1 MGVLTSWDSRD
12 NGIYPTRGNH
22 FQFSAAHYGNYLGS
36 DYAFSSFLFDLCH
49 YMPVFKNH
57 VIAFRGVVGTMLGNP
72 PFQAMFSLED
82 TLRGY
87 SEGRF
92 IDRNVITVQAEYR
105 RLGLVGFVG
114 AGQVADNLGDFR
126 VDRFKPSTGAG
137 LRFCVVQDERINLR
151 IDYARGVGD
160 SSLDIKIMEAF

>member
-1 MGVLTSWDSRD
+1 
-12 NGIYPTRGNH
+12 
-22 FQFSAAHYGNYLGS
+22 
-36 DYAFSSFLFDLCH
+36 
-49 YMPVFKNH
+49 
-57 VIAFRGVVGTMLGNP
+57 MLGNP

-105 RLGLVGFVG
+105 LPLFWRLGLVGFVG

-126 VDRFKPSTGAG
+126 VDGFKPSTGAG
-137 LRFCVVQDERINLR
+137 LRFCVIEDEHINLR